1 LARRVSFVALL
12 AGALAGCGPV
22 LDWRSVTLPET
33 ELVAQ
38 LPCRPGRFERKV
50 VVAGVPLKMFMLS
63 CEAGGVTYGVATAD
77 VVDPAH
83 VEPVLAA
90 LVDSART
97 AIRGDGRIGEW
108 QPEGATPF
116 HGNASGRLSG
126 TRPDGVH
133 VDEAIHV
140 FGRGTRVFEATA
152 IGTDLS
158 DAATQPF
165 EEGLRFQSAK

>member
-1 LARRVSFVALL
+1 M
-12 AGALAGCGPV
+12 AGCGPA
-22 LDWRSVTLPET
+22 LDWRTVPMPET

-38 LPCRPGRFERKV
+38 LPCRPGRFERSV
-50 VVAGVPLKMFMLS
+50 VVADVPLKMFMLS
-63 CEAGGVTYGVATAD
+63 CEAGGVTYGVASAD
-77 VVDPAH
+77 VVDPAR

-90 LVDSART
+90 LVQSARG
-97 AIRGDGRIGEW
+97 AIRGDGEVGEW
-108 QPEGATPF
+108 QPAGATPF
-116 HGNASGRLSG
+116 HGNASGLLRG

-158 DAATQPF
+158 EAATRPF
-165 EEGLRFQSAK
+165 EEGLRFQVAK